1 MKLIKCHIEN
11 FGKLSDFTYD
21 FTDGCNTVC
30 EGNGWG
36 KSTLAAFLRV
46 MLFGFRNEGKRDP
59 LENERKRYSPWQKG
73 VYGGEL
79 QFESEGKQYSVRRT
93 FGSKSAEDEFQLT
106 DTKTNLP
113 CSDFTQNLGEEL
125 FRIDAGSFERTI
137 FISQNDC
144 ETFVTDGINAKIGN
158 LAENT
163 DDINN
168 FETADKRL
176 NDLLNSMSPSRK
188 TGLLRQ
194 SKDRITELK
203 TQIRNGQEIQNTME
217 SIDARKKAAI
227 EEREK
232 LSAELTELQERQK
245 KLGIYKD
252 QQAKK
257 EKYLDLR
264 AKMAQRQQTLKEA
277 ESYFNGVIP
286 KGEELREKTAVC
298 NQGISVRKAMEI
310 YCLTEEEQAQCKD
323 NFPMVDN
330 ARLEEKYAEAQELES
345 LESTIRKNALSGEES
360 RRLEEL
366 SGYFAEGMP
375 QEAEID
381 SVKNAWTNRNEGKSL
396 LQAKEIQR
404 KTLQSIQA
412 QEDARCLREQEEA
425 GKRKKILLLFGILLS
440 LGGFVVILL
449 GQGVIGGVLIVLG
462 IAVVAAALLF
472 TAGRSKVQT
481 GENTELSYLEQEM
494 EELEAQVRIE
504 EEQIDDF
511 CTRWG
516 LREGLELTSWLVEL
530 QNKRKDYEALL
541 ERQKQDGSDEKTA
554 RIAVLQKDLQQFFA
568 EYGEVPETQNY
579 LAALHE
585 LAGKCRQR
593 QLLLEKQK
601 KYLQQKQKYE
611 ALEEQVKDYFVSL
624 QLIPEEHPEEQLAE
638 LESHRKDYEKEL
650 QEYRRIEQEIKAFE
664 AKEDIPS
671 LLALKVP
678 EGEESLESLA
688 DEMQVLSER
697 MEERFQTIDSYQK
710 QLSDLQESWDNVE
723 NMQEELEALQEKTEE
738 GLKQYELLGMTKNL
752 LEQAKSSFTAKYT
765 EPVMQGF
772 RKYYRILT
780 GTECENYQMDANTR
794 LQVVEGNMPRDIGYL
809 SLGNR
814 DLIGIC
820 MRLALVEAMYE
831 EQKPFLILDDPFVNL
846 DENRTKGAMRFL
858 TEIAK
863 EYQVIY
869 FTCHGSRG

>member
-1 MKLIKCHIEN
+1 M
-11 FGKLSDFTYD
+11 
-21 FTDGCNTVC
+21 
-30 EGNGWG
+30 
-36 KSTLAAFLRV
+36 
-46 MLFGFRNEGKRDP
+46 
-59 LENERKRYSPWQKG
+59 
-73 VYGGEL
+73 
-79 QFESEGKQYSVRRT
+79 
-93 FGSKSAEDEFQLT
+93 
-106 DTKTNLP
+106 
-113 CSDFTQNLGEEL
+113 
-125 FRIDAGSFERTI
+125 
-137 FISQNDC
+137 
-144 ETFVTDGINAKIGN
+144 
-158 LAENT
+158 
-163 DDINN
+163 
-168 FETADKRL
+168 
-176 NDLLNSMSPSRK
+176 
-188 TGLLRQ
+188 
-194 SKDRITELK
+194 
-203 TQIRNGQEIQNTME
+203 
-217 SIDARKKAAI
+217 
-227 EEREK
+227 
-232 LSAELTELQERQK
+232 
-245 KLGIYKD
+245 
-252 QQAKK
+252 
-257 EKYLDLR
+257 
-264 AKMAQRQQTLKEA
+264 
-277 ESYFNGVIP
+277 
-286 KGEELREKTAVC
+286 
-298 NQGISVRKAMEI
+298 
-310 YCLTEEEQAQCKD
+310 
-323 NFPMVDN
+323 
-330 ARLEEKYAEAQELES
+330 
-345 LESTIRKNALSGEES
+345 
-360 RRLEEL
+360 
-366 SGYFAEGMP
+366 
-375 QEAEID
+375 
-381 SVKNAWTNRNEGKSL
+381 
-396 LQAKEIQR
+396 
-404 KTLQSIQA
+404 
-412 QEDARCLREQEEA
+412 
-425 GKRKKILLLFGILLS
+425 LFGILLS

-462 IAVVAAALLF
+462 IAAVAAALLF

-530 QNKRKDYEALL
+530 QNKRRDYEALL

-554 RIAVLQKDLQQFFA
+554 RIAALQKDLQQFFA

-650 QEYRRIEQEIKAFE
+650 QEYRRIEQEIRAFE
-664 AKEDIPS
+664 VKEDIPA

-697 MEERFQTIDSYQK
+697 MEECFQTIDSYQK

-723 NMQEELEALQEKTEE
+723 NMQEELKALQKKTEE

-869 FTCHGSRG
+869 FTCHGSRE

>member
-1 MKLIKCHIEN
+1 
-11 FGKLSDFTYD
+11 
-21 FTDGCNTVC
+21 
-30 EGNGWG
+30 
-36 KSTLAAFLRV
+36 
-46 MLFGFRNEGKRDP
+46 ML
-59 LENERKRYSPWQKG
+59 
-73 VYGGEL
+73 
-79 QFESEGKQYSVRRT
+79 
-93 FGSKSAEDEFQLT
+93 
-106 DTKTNLP
+106 LP
-113 CSDFTQNLGEEL
+113 
-125 FRIDAGSFERTI
+125 
-137 FISQNDC
+137 
-144 ETFVTDGINAKIGN
+144 
-158 LAENT
+158 
-163 DDINN
+163 
-168 FETADKRL
+168 
-176 NDLLNSMSPSRK
+176 
-188 TGLLRQ
+188 
-194 SKDRITELK
+194 
-203 TQIRNGQEIQNTME
+203 
-217 SIDARKKAAI
+217 
-227 EEREK
+227 
-232 LSAELTELQERQK
+232 
-245 KLGIYKD
+245 
-252 QQAKK
+252 
-257 EKYLDLR
+257 
-264 AKMAQRQQTLKEA
+264 
-277 ESYFNGVIP
+277 
-286 KGEELREKTAVC
+286 
-298 NQGISVRKAMEI
+298 
-310 YCLTEEEQAQCKD
+310 
-323 NFPMVDN
+323 
-330 ARLEEKYAEAQELES
+330 
-345 LESTIRKNALSGEES
+345 
-360 RRLEEL
+360 
-366 SGYFAEGMP
+366 
-375 QEAEID
+375 
-381 SVKNAWTNRNEGKSL
+381 
-396 LQAKEIQR
+396 
-404 KTLQSIQA
+404 
-412 QEDARCLREQEEA
+412 
-425 GKRKKILLLFGILLS
+425 FGILLS
-440 LGGFVVILL
+440 IGGFTVILL

-462 IAVVAAALLF
+462 IAAVAAALLF

-530 QNKRKDYEALL
+530 QNQRRDYEALL
-541 ERQKQDGSDEKTA
+541 ERQKQAGSDEKTA
-554 RIAVLQKDLQQFFA
+554 RIAALQKDLQQFLA

-650 QEYRRIEQEIKAFE
+650 QEYRRIEQEIRAFE
-664 AKEDIPS
+664 VKEDIPA

-697 MEERFQTIDSYQK
+697 MEECFQTIDSYQK

-723 NMQEELEALQEKTEE
+723 NMQEELKALQKKTEE
-738 GLKQYELLGMTKNL
+738 GFKQYELLGMTKNL

-772 RKYYRILT
+772 RKCYRILT

-794 LQVVEGNMPRDIGYL
+794 LQVIEGNMPRDIGYL

-869 FTCHGSRG
+869 FTCHSSRE

>member
-1 MKLIKCHIEN
+1 
-11 FGKLSDFTYD
+11 
-21 FTDGCNTVC
+21 
-30 EGNGWG
+30 
-36 KSTLAAFLRV
+36 
-46 MLFGFRNEGKRDP
+46 
-59 LENERKRYSPWQKG
+59 
-73 VYGGEL
+73 
-79 QFESEGKQYSVRRT
+79 
-93 FGSKSAEDEFQLT
+93 
-106 DTKTNLP
+106 
-113 CSDFTQNLGEEL
+113 
-125 FRIDAGSFERTI
+125 
-137 FISQNDC
+137 
-144 ETFVTDGINAKIGN
+144 
-158 LAENT
+158 
-163 DDINN
+163 
-168 FETADKRL
+168 
-176 NDLLNSMSPSRK
+176 
-188 TGLLRQ
+188 
-194 SKDRITELK
+194 
-203 TQIRNGQEIQNTME
+203 
-217 SIDARKKAAI
+217 
-227 EEREK
+227 
-232 LSAELTELQERQK
+232 
-245 KLGIYKD
+245 
-252 QQAKK
+252 
-257 EKYLDLR
+257 
-264 AKMAQRQQTLKEA
+264 
-277 ESYFNGVIP
+277 
-286 KGEELREKTAVC
+286 
-298 NQGISVRKAMEI
+298 
-310 YCLTEEEQAQCKD
+310 
-323 NFPMVDN
+323 
-330 ARLEEKYAEAQELES
+330 
-345 LESTIRKNALSGEES
+345 
-360 RRLEEL
+360 
-366 SGYFAEGMP
+366 MP

-425 GKRKKILLLFGILLS
+425 GKRKKMLLLFGILLA
-440 LGGFVVILL
+440 LGGFAVILL

-462 IAVVAAALLF
+462 IAAVAAALLF

-494 EELEAQVRIE
+494 EELETQVCIAEGQIE
-504 EEQIDDF
+504 DF

-554 RIAVLQKDLQQFFA
+554 RIAALQKDLQQFFE

-664 AKEDIPS
+664 EKEDIPA
-671 LLALKVP
+671 LLALKIP

-710 QLSDLQESWDNVE
+710 QLSDLQESWDTVE

-869 FTCHGSRG
+869 FTCHSSRE

>member
-30 EGNGWG
+30 EENGWG

-113 CSDFTQNLGEEL
+113 CSDFAQNLGEEL

-168 FETADKRL
+168 FETAAKRL

-188 TGLLRQ
+188 TGSIRRD
-194 SKDRITELK
+194 KDRITELK

-232 LSAELTELQERQK
+232 LSVELSELQERQK
-245 KLGIYKD
+245 KLGTYKD

-264 AKMAQRQQTLKEA
+264 TKMTERERLLKEA
-277 ESYFNGVIP
+277 KGCFNGVIP
-286 KGEELREKTAVC
+286 TEEDLRNCLNQCNEAESIRRAMELSAQLGNEPSRGGQYEEQEVEYREKLARLKTLETVQQQEERRILRERETGRKRRNVFGIVGILLLLAGGVSFALRQMTAGGVLLALGVVALGAAWFASS
-298 NQGISVRKAMEI
+298 GIPGENVSENGEMEDI
-310 YCLTEEEQAQCKD
+310 RAELE
-323 NFPMVDN
+323 
-330 ARLEEKYAEAQELES
+330 RLEEE
-345 LESTIRKNALSGEES
+345 
-360 RRLEEL
+360 RR
-366 SGYFAEGMP
+366 
-375 QEAEID
+375 
-381 SVKNAWTNRNEGKSL
+381 R
-396 LQAKEIQR
+396 
-404 KTLQSIQA
+404 
-412 QEDARCLREQEEA
+412 
-425 GKRKKILLLFGILLS
+425 
-440 LGGFVVILL
+440 
-449 GQGVIGGVLIVLG
+449 
-462 IAVVAAALLF
+462 IA
-472 TAGRSKVQT
+472 
-481 GENTELSYLEQEM
+481 
-494 EELEAQVRIE
+494 
-504 EEQIDDF
+504 
-511 CTRWG
+511 
-516 LREGLELTSWLVEL
+516 
-530 QNKRKDYEALL
+530 
-541 ERQKQDGSDEKTA
+541 ERQKSRQEEREQRYREQKARYDELEQ
-554 RIAVLQKDLQQFFA
+554 RIRNFFMHI
-568 EYGEVPETQNY
+568 GI
-579 LAALHE
+579 LM
-585 LAGKCRQR
+585 
-593 QLLLEKQK
+593 
-601 KYLQQKQKYE
+601 
-611 ALEEQVKDYFVSL
+611 
-624 QLIPEEHPEEQLAE
+624 EEHPEEQLAE
-638 LESHRKDYEKEL
+638 LLNHRRDYRNAL
-650 QEYRRIEQEIKAFE
+650 QEYQNSEQELKAFE
-664 AKEDIPS
+664 KTADVPG
-671 LLALKVP
+671 LLALKAP
-678 EGEESLESLA
+678 EGEESLANL
-688 DEMQVLSER
+688 
-697 MEERFQTIDSYQK
+697 MEEMKMLSTQIEDRFQTIDSYQK

-738 GLKQYELLGMTKNL
+738 KVKQYELLGVTKKL

-765 EPVMQGF
+765 EPVMEGF
-772 RKYYRILT
+772 RKYYRMLT

-794 LQVVEGNMPRDIGYL
+794 LQVVEGNMPRDIGYM

-831 EQKPFLILDDPFVNL
+831 GQKPFLILDDPFVNL
-846 DENRTKGAMRFL
+846 DENRTRGAMCFL
-858 TEIAK
+858 AEIAK

-869 FTCHGSRG
+869 FTCHRSRG